1 MPVLI
6 LYSIVNE
13 KQASDMTGVANHK
26 TFNTI
31 FIYKVLAKFLEE
43 KEVES
48 YAKTIFKECKKK
60 KTMVS
65 NPVALFYLTA
75 KEAEVFKKK
84 LIYLI
89 LKQCSKIPSTT
100 KRYTKINTAENK
112 HAYKAF
118 ASGDYDSLRGFSIV
132 RYEKEMKAV
141 NLNRLD
147 SNESCISA
155 GSDSPWRQTME
166 LNKLTITFYSAI
178 NSVVRKYIKSEL
190 VNSWT
195 KTNFNKMREVDKK
208 LASIL
213 KPCKHGFYELR

>member
-1 MPVLI
+1 
-6 LYSIVNE
+6 
-13 KQASDMTGVANHK
+13 MTGVAKHK

-48 YAKTIFKECKKK
+48 YTKTIFKECEKK
-60 KTMVS
+60 KTQVS

-75 KEAEVFKKK
+75 KEAELFKKK

-118 ASGDYDSLRGFSIV
+118 ASGDYDSLRSFSIV
-132 RYEKEMKAV
+132 RYVKEMKA
-141 NLNRLD
+141 
-147 SNESCISA
+147 
-155 GSDSPWRQTME
+155 
-166 LNKLTITFYSAI
+166 
-178 NSVVRKYIKSEL
+178 VVRKYIKSEL

-195 KTNFNKMREVDKK
+195 KTNFDKMREVDKK
-208 LASIL
+208 IASIL
-213 KPCKHGFYELR
+213 KPGKHGFYELR